1 MKKKRKLIKERLL
14 AIVFLIVFVGTLF
27 ANIIAIAESLP
38 LEIDS
43 IKITDKSDDVT
54 GDILGSSK
62 DEATNNITFHKLYGF
77 VKYDISIK
85 SNMDKDVTILS
96 ITDDNNNEYIA
107 YEYDKHENYN
117 LKANGS
123 FDLAVKAVYKNEL
136 NDLSKRE
143 QSSKITFK
151 IKYLDDTEEKEKEIV
166 INPKTGDRISI
177 YFVLL
182 VVSGIGFVTCILM
195 DKDRDK
201 KKISKISML
210 IISGLV
216 LTPVIVRATLYSFNI
231 LLKSDIELLD
241 KMIVTVV
248 INGKEKEIINN
259 YGDIISGLETPTETG
274 YTFDKW
280 VYEDGSDF
288 DPSKPITEDI
298 KLVARLVA
306 DEYTISYDLNGGNVD
321 TNNPT
326 TYKIT
331 DKIELVEPTKEHYVF
346 IGWTGTDL
354 AEPTKNLVIENK
366 TGNRT
371 YVANY
376 SPKEYSITYEGL
388 LPEEISSLNN
398 PTNYNIETT
407 SFDLVNPLDRVDSD
421 GDKTE
426 IFVGWK
432 ENETISSTITLP
444 NINSMGNKNF
454 EAQWVPAEDTI
465 YTITYNLNG
474 GITETTNLTS
484 FTKKTETFTLV
495 NPTKVGY
502 TFKGWSG
509 TDLTGD
515 ENITVKVNKGTR
527 KNLSFEAN
535 YTPNQYQVI
544 FNKNGDNVEGT
555 MSNQTFTYDVKGN
568 LTNVSYSREGY
579 TFTSWNTKSD
589 GSGTAYNNQEEV
601 ENLVSVYNGTID
613 LYAQWS
619 PNSYKIRFNANENTA
634 EGSMEDL
641 DMVYDTSRSLTLN
654 NFSVQG
660 YIFDSWNTKADGT
673 GTKIIN
679 GAEVNNLA
687 TSGVV
692 NLYAIWKP
700 RTDTAYR
707 VEYYQENIDN
717 NEFSL
722 YETDYKTGTTDTDAT
737 AIIKTYDHFTYDSTN
752 SQNNISGNIN
762 RDGSLVLKVY
772 YKREIH
778 TVSFDSNG
786 GSQINDINKKYGA
799 RLLTTELSTP
809 TRALA
814 EFLGWYTDSE
824 NGNLINSDIVIN
836 EDIVLY
842 AHWLVTP
849 LCRRATTL
857 HTDTCARTTNAGC
870 RKAGY
875 YANGQYGTTTIVY
888 GNTSGETIKSGDA
901 FDCDVNGDGTYN
913 PDNER
918 FYYIKTKDEKAVMV
932 FYSNFEGA
940 DGIQTINNYEYE
952 EVLDKFPTVEQ
963 WTNVVTEYN
972 GYAARMLKADEIV
985 TACDVQ
991 PGSSTLLNKCDYILE
1006 NTSFRID
1013 NTSIVRTGIWVE
1025 IYNNNYYRLQSS
1037 NLVFSSVEHTS
1048 RNVARPVIDVP
1059 LYLIDNSSI
1068 TTYNVQFDSLG
1079 GSFDNSSSDILNVEV
1094 NNGGAIR
1101 ILPTPTKNG
1110 STFEGWYTNT
1120 NYTEKIKQPLLINS
1134 DKTYYAK
1141 WSYTPSHVEF
1151 DPTNDAMSTYYSNI
1165 STWKN
1170 DSSTFQTNMDNNFN
1184 SNSCQSCDASASNP
1198 YQSCPINSE
1207 SNKNQCDRP
1216 NGFDTG
1222 MNADLNVYLSN
1233 EATKVKGE
1241 QVNYVTVSNGII
1253 YNMIPGETYYWELKD
1268 DTSIYGTVKVLG
1280 ERRIIDAGAVRNVRD
1295 LGGLSVDTDGDGTID
1310 GTLKYGKM
1318 YRGVRLASSRDVSS
1332 LEKLGITEEVDLR
1345 GNQSDPKLSNYVPL
1359 TITNYEIDR
1368 ENYLNNYKTLRSALN
1383 RVMDDVISGESVY
1396 FHCKIG
1402 TDRTGTFAYFL
1413 EGLLGVSEEDRLQDY
1428 ELSYFYG
1435 LLNRHRFYSYQPG
1448 SSITHRFVYMHDLYP
1463 TNEDIY
1469 NYYMSG
1475 STDATR
1481 DADAQRVIDFRNVM
1495 INYY

>member
-1 MKKKRKLIKERLL
+1 MKKNKINKTRILAFVF
-14 AIVFLIVFVGTLF
+14 AIVFVVSLISCAISYAKTLP
-27 ANIIAIAESLP
+27 IEVDDIS
-38 LEIDS
+38 
-43 IKITDKSDDVT
+43 ITDKSDDVV
-54 GDILGSSK
+54 GDITTSGNGKIVS
-62 DEATNNITFHKLYGF
+62 DITFHKLNGF
-77 VKYDISIK
+77 VTFNFKIK
-85 SNMDKDVTILS
+85 NNLDEDVTILS
-96 ITDDNNNEYIA
+96 ITDNNENDYVV
-107 YEYDKHENYN
+107 YEYDKHENYE
-117 LKANGS
+117 LKAKESFS
-123 FDLAVKAVYKNEL
+123 FDIKAVYKNEL
-136 NDLSKRE
+136 NDLSKRN
-143 QSSKITFK
+143 QVSNVTIT
-151 IKYLDDTEEKEKEIV
+151 IKYLDNNKEQDSEII
-166 INPKTGDRISI
+166 INPKTGDNIRFSFILLIVSSIGLFISI
-177 YFVLL
+177 
-182 VVSGIGFVTCILM
+182 IIL
-195 DKDRDK
+195 KQNNGKR
-201 KKISKISML
+201 ISKISVFIML
-210 IISGLV
+210 GII
-216 LTPVIVRATLYSFNI
+216 LTPFVVNATMYSYNIILKNDVELFDKVIIKVS
-231 LLKSDIELLD
+231 E
-241 KMIVTVV
+241 
-248 INGKEKEIINN
+248 NGVEKEIIGN
-259 YGDIISGLETPTETG
+259 YGDAVVGLETPSETG
-274 YTFDKW
+274 YTFEKW

-288 DPSKPITEDI
+288 DPTKPITGDI
-298 KLVARLVA
+298 KLIAKLTPI
-306 DEYTISYDLNGGNVD
+306 EYTINYDLNGGS
-321 TNNPT
+321 TSENNPT

-331 DKIELVEPTKEHYVF
+331 DKIELIEPEKTYYTF

-354 AEPTKNLVIENK
+354 TEPTKNVVIEKK
-366 TGNRT
+366 TGNRS
-371 YVANY
+371 YSANY
-376 SPKEYSITYEGL
+376 EPKNYTITYSGL
-388 LPEEISSLNN
+388 LPEEIEQLNN
-398 PTNYNIETT
+398 PTSYNIETT
-407 SFDLVNPLDRVDSD
+407 SFSLNSPSDRVDSD

-444 NINSMGNKNF
+444 NINSMGNKSF

-474 GITETTNLTS
+474 GTTETTNPTS

-579 TFTSWNTKSD
+579 IFTSWNTKAD
-589 GSGTAYNNQEEV
+589 GSGTSYNNQEEV
-601 ENLVSVYNGTID
+601 ENLVSIYNGTID

-641 DMVYDTSRSLTLN
+641 DMVYDTSRSLNLN

-700 RTDTAYR
+700 RTDTAYK
-707 VEYYQENIDN
+707 VEYYQENINDN
-717 NEFSL
+717 NYSL

-786 GSQINDINKKYGA
+786 GSQINDINKKHGA
-799 RLLTTELSTP
+799 KLLTTELSTP

-842 AHWLVTP
+842 AHWSVTP

-857 HTDTCARTTNAGC
+857 HTDTCARTTSAGC

-985 TACDVQ
+985 TACGAQ
-991 PGSSTLLNKCDYILE
+991 PGSSTLLNKCDYMLE

-1037 NLVFSSVEHTS
+1037 ALNFASVEHTS

-1079 GSFDNSSSDILNVEV
+1079 GSFDNSSTDILNVEV
-1094 NNGGAIR
+1094 NNGGVIR

-1110 STFEGWYTNT
+1110 STFEGWYTDT
-1120 NYTEKIKQPLLINS
+1120 NYTEKIKQPIIINS

-1198 YQSCPINSE
+1198 YQSCPINGE

-1233 EATKVKGE
+1233 ETTKVKGE

-1318 YRGVRLASSRDVSS
+1318 YRGVRLASSSDVSS
-1332 LEKLGITEEVDLR
+1332 LEKLGITEEIDLR
-1345 GNQSDPKLSNYVPL
+1345 GNQSEPKLSNYVPL

-1368 ENYLNNYKTLRSALN
+1368 ENYLNNYKAFRSALN

-1402 TDRTGTFAYFL
+1402 TDRTGTMAYFL
-1413 EGLLGVSEEDRLQDY
+1413 EGLLGVPEEERLQDY

-1448 SSITHRFVYMHDLYP
+1448 SSITHRFDYMHNLYP
-1463 TNEDIY
+1463 TNESIY
-1469 NYYMSG
+1469 NYYMAG
-1475 STDATR
+1475 ATDETR
-1481 DADAQRVIDFRNVM
+1481 DADIQRINDFRNAM
-1495 INYY
+1495 INHN